1 MNRVLL
7 PSPCPKKHGERL
19 SGSVSGTESWTETET
34 GTETGGFPTT
44 FLLSGSR

>member
-7 PSPCPKKHGERL
+7 PSPCPEKHGERL
-19 SGSVSGTESWTETET
+19 SGSVSGTESWTETDT
-34 GTETGGFPTT
+34 GTGGFPTT